1 MGGASLYEKFFL
13 TTRNGLMFGLLFM
26 CVGELVRRKSSKSI
40 LLVMVSFALLC
51 TEITFVGNRVQEG
64 TDRSLYFIL
73 PIFCFFFLRLIS
85 SWNPLVNTS
94 VIRLSSSAIY
104 VMQFGIITVGLYILN
119 ELGWNVWLR

>member
-1 MGGASLYEKFFL
+1 
-13 TTRNGLMFGLLFM
+13 MFGLLFM

-40 LLVMVSFALLC
+40 LLVMVSCALLC

-73 PIFCFFFLRLIS
+73 PIFCFFFLQLIS